1 MVVSICITLCV
12 CCFYLFFFEKG
23 WIWRDDNK
31 KYCIILK
38 KDIYIYTNFKGCQVD
53 GKGCHSRLQT
63 SPLFGGSSLTP
74 ALPQGYTMSL
84 GMKKTKAQYA
94 LPHPYLGAY
103 VIMCWVI
110 RWFGANDCLSSKYG
124 VRWVVSNSNIQGC
137 WNIPFVSYCFTVLFI
152 LLMFNDVQWCSWAC
166 SPNLFLWGWS
176 HQLDGEH
183 IWSNPWMSHSC
194 VQWILLRW
202 IEVVTCC
209 NIFLGLRFLDPHC
222 ARVVWHG
229 NSWLTGLCCWFLSL
243 SHFKKY
249 WNIP

>member
-38 KDIYIYTNFKGCQVD
+38 KDIYIYIPTSRSARWMVRGVTPGFKHHPFLEGQAW
-53 GKGCHSRLQT
+53 HLQPPAPRLHHVSGNEKNEGSICPS
-63 SPLFGGSSLTP
+63 SPVP
-74 ALPQGYTMSL
+74 RCL
-84 GMKKTKAQYA
+84 G
-94 LPHPYLGAY
+94 

-152 LLMFNDVQWCSWAC
+152 LLMFNDVHGMFSKSVSLGIKPSTRWRTHMKQRFNEPQLCAMG
-166 SPNLFLWGWS
+166 PTRTDWS
-176 HQLDGEH
+176 
-183 IWSNPWMSHSC
+183 
-194 VQWILLRW
+194 
-202 IEVVTCC
+202 C
-209 NIFLGLRFLDPHC
+209 NML
-222 ARVVWHG
+222 
-229 NSWLTGLCCWFLSL
+229 
-243 SHFKKY
+243 
-249 WNIP
+249 

>member
-31 KYCIILK
+31 KYCIIFK
-38 KDIYIYTNFKGCQVD
+38 KKIYIYTNFKGCQVD

-152 LLMFNDVQWCSWAC
+152 LLMFNDVHGMFSKSVSLGIKPSTRWRTHMKQRFNEPQLCAMG
-166 SPNLFLWGWS
+166 PTRTDWS
-176 HQLDGEH
+176 
-183 IWSNPWMSHSC
+183 
-194 VQWILLRW
+194 
-202 IEVVTCC
+202 C
-209 NIFLGLRFLDPHC
+209 NML
-222 ARVVWHG
+222 
-229 NSWLTGLCCWFLSL
+229 
-243 SHFKKY
+243 
-249 WNIP
+249 